1 MLKSRK
7 MDVQDIQRVYEIE
20 VASFKTPWSMDAFR
34 SEIVEN
40 TLATYIVL
48 ELDDVIIGYGGM
60 WQIMDEVHITNVA
73 IDVPYRGKGFSKDLM
88 HAMIEYAVTSG
99 FKHMTLEVRVSNQTA
114 ISLYEKLGFY
124 SVGKRP
130 KYYIDTGEDALVMW
144 KSLSEV
150 PTV

>member
-7 MDVQDIQRVYEIE
+7 MDIQDIKRVHEIE

-34 SEIVEN
+34 SELVEN

-48 ELDDVIIGYGGM
+48 ELDETIIGYGGM

-73 IDVPYRGKGFSKDLM
+73 VDVPYRGKGYSKELM
-88 HAMIEYAVTSG
+88 SALIDYAITSG

-114 ISLYEKLGFY
+114 INLYEKLGFF

-144 KSLSEV
+144 KSLGDETAV
-150 PTV
+150 